1 MFRHTIPTHIR
12 QSFFRFWIY
21 IILGILLF
29 CGGNTLAQAAAPVQI
44 AAQTAAQ
51 TAAQSPIQVERF
63 PRRIANPVRRDLADR
78 LKLPRQQLTIASA
91 TFDTWTDDCLGLNA
105 PGELCIQIPIEGWR
119 VEVTNGHRSWFYRT
133 DLNGRNI
140 RLESEIGAIS
150 LPPQIGDRILS
161 LSSTQ
166 LGIPTS
172 QLTIA
177 QSQQHWESCPA
188 LAIGCSDLPG
198 WRVIIIG
205 DLANSATKSLKED
218 SFNSWI
224 YRANGNG
231 SEIYLD
237 EAVSQ
242 NTSLIPTFLPT
253 YGNPTQLGESVI
265 FRTVASGGFSHQ
277 TYETILRND
286 GRVVRSLFR
295 PGASMSQ
302 LQSYKISLPEVEAF
316 QQLLRQQQF
325 SNFDGLNYSGEATL
339 AVSTKQPE
347 SVTITLI
354 GQNGMTQYR
363 STVEDQLPPALL
375 EIVQSLDR
383 LVG

>member
-1 MFRHTIPTHIR
+1 MFRHAIPTHIH

-21 IILGILLF
+21 IVLGILLF
-29 CGGNTLAQAAAPVQI
+29 CGGNTLAQAAAPT
-44 AAQTAAQ
+44 QTAA
-51 TAAQSPIQVERF
+51 QVERF

-78 LKLPRQQLTIASA
+78 LKLPRQQFTIASA
-91 TFDTWTDDCLGLNA
+91 TFDTWTDDCLGLNT
-105 PGELCIQIPIEGWR
+105 PGELCVQIPIEGWR

-150 LPPQIGDRILS
+150 LPSQVGDRILS
-161 LSSTQ
+161 ISSTQ

-177 QSQQHWESCPA
+177 QSQQHWEACPA
-188 LAIGCSDLPG
+188 LSIGCSDLPG
-198 WRVIIIG
+198 WRVIIVG
-205 DLANSATKSLKED
+205 DLEGHPPIQSQD
-218 SFNSWI
+218 SNCWI

-231 SEIYLD
+231 SEIHLD
-237 EAVSQ
+237 EVVSQ

-253 YGNPTQLGESVI
+253 YGNPTQLGEAVV

-277 TYETILRND
+277 TYETILRTD
-286 GRVVRSLFR
+286 GRIVRSLFR

-302 LQSYKISLPEVEAF
+302 LQSYQISLPEVEAF

-325 SNFDGLNYSGEATL
+325 GDFDGLNYSGGATL
-339 AVSTKQPE
+339 AVSAKQRE

-354 GQNGMTQYR
+354 GQDGMTQYKNA
-363 STVEDQLPPALL
+363 VEDQLPPALL
-375 EIVQSLDR
+375 EIVQSWEQL
-383 LVG
+383 LE

>member
-29 CGGNTLAQAAAPVQI
+29 CGGNTLAQFTAH
-44 AAQTAAQ
+44 AQTSA
-51 TAAQSPIQVERF
+51 QVERF

-105 PGELCIQIPIEGWR
+105 PGELCIQIPLEGWR
-119 VEVTNGHRSWFYRT
+119 VEITNGHRSWFYRT

-161 LSSTQ
+161 ISSAQ

-205 DLANSATKSLKED
+205 DLANAATKNLKPD
-218 SFNSWI
+218 SSNCWI

-265 FRTVASGGFSHQ
+265 FRTVASGGFSNQ

-286 GRVVRSLFR
+286 GRIVRSLFR

-325 SNFDGLNYSGEATL
+325 SDFDGLNYSGEA
-339 AVSTKQPE
+339 SD

-354 GQNGMTQYR
+354 GQDGMTQYR
-363 STVEDQLPPALL
+363 SIVEDQLPPALL
-375 EIVQSLDR
+375 EIVQSWDR